1 MYTALLSSVSF
12 WVHQGMQTNPLHT
25 AFIHVWKNLHTSS
38 GSVYSKPWSFSSMT
52 YLISVRGTN
61 TFLYQGNS
69 ALDPWVTALG
79 AWAHGATWGQK
90 LFLRQM
96 ASRALCTE
104 THPTMPSASQL
115 NCPLVTR
122 QLPCQCPRTGGGTLQ
137 WKQCVNT
144 VDTQCSL

>member
-38 GSVYSKPWSFSSMT
+38 GSVYSKSWSFSSMT

-79 AWAHGATWGQK
+79 AWAHGATWGHRISRSYSYARWLAELYAQK
-90 LFLRQM
+90 HTPL
-96 ASRALCTE
+96 
-104 THPTMPSASQL
+104 
-115 NCPLVTR
+115 CPLPPNSTA
-122 QLPCQCPRTGGGTLQ
+122 L
-137 WKQCVNT
+137 
-144 VDTQCSL
+144 